1 MNGKYNVMNVKE
13 MEENGTIDY
22 YLELKKYISQFI
34 NKNYPLSQEDLR
46 TIINDNP
53 SDNVKKR
60 NQVAAILNDSMEECL
75 NKLAQRNAQMLDNAN
90 RGKITPFSVQNFE
103 QEIFGIKQERMQKLW
118 KAEHPK
124 DTETEKTDELER

>member
-1 MNGKYNVMNVKE
+1 

-34 NKNYPLSQEDLR
+34 NRNYPLSQDDLR
-46 TIINDNP
+46 SIVNNNL

-75 NKLAQRNAQMLDNAN
+75 NKLAQRNAQMINNAN
-90 RGKITPFSVQNFE
+90 SGKVTPFSVQDFE
-103 QEIFGIKQERMQKLW
+103 QEIFGIKQEMMEKLW
-118 KAEHPK
+118 DAEHPK
-124 DTETEKTDELER
+124 DTEKTDELER

>member
-1 MNGKYNVMNVKE
+1 MNVKE

-34 NKNYPLSQEDLR
+34 NRNYPLSQDDLR
-46 TIINDNP
+46 SIVNNNL

-75 NKLAQRNAQMLDNAN
+75 NKLAQRNAQMINNAN
-90 RGKITPFSVQNFE
+90 SGKVTPFSVQDFE
-103 QEIFGIKQERMQKLW
+103 QEIFGIKQEMMEKLW
-118 KAEHPK
+118 DAEHPK
-124 DTETEKTDELER
+124 DIEKTDELER

>member
-90 RGKITPFSVQNFE
+90 RGKITPFSVQDFE
-103 QEIFGIKQERMQKLW
+103 QEI
-118 KAEHPK
+118 
-124 DTETEKTDELER
+124 LE

>member
-90 RGKITPFSVQNFE
+90 RGKITPFSVQDFE
-103 QEIFGIKQERMQKLW
+103 QEIFGIKQEMMQKLW
-118 KAEHPK
+118 NAEHPK
-124 DTETEKTDELER
+124 DTETEKIDELER

>member
-1 MNGKYNVMNVKE
+1 MNVKE

-34 NKNYPLSQEDLR
+34 NRNYPLSQDDLR
-46 TIINDNP
+46 SIVNNNL

-75 NKLAQRNAQMLDNAN
+75 NKLAQRNAQMINNAN
-90 RGKITPFSVQNFE
+90 SGKVTPFSVQDFE
-103 QEIFGIKQERMQKLW
+103 QEIFGIKQEMMEKLW
-118 KAEHPK
+118 DAEHPN
-124 DTETEKTDELER
+124 DIEKTDELER